1 MSTWRVA
8 CVSRGFR
15 AKPRHVAIQG
25 RWGSKLS
32 FDHLSRLCVGLL
44 FGCEALPLRSGGP
57 LCASWSNRPGP
68 LRARAAESDARP
80 GLPVAPR
87 SPGRRKARWGTLAS

>member
-1 MSTWRVA
+1 MSTWRV
-8 CVSRGFR
+8 CLGVFVRS
-15 AKPRHVAIQG
+15 HVTLPSKAGG
-25 RWGSKLS
+25 RSKLS